1 MFGLHR
7 NRRESDEARP
17 LGKLTRSEAVGG
29 VAIAAL
35 AVGSMLIGAPVVAR
49 VLPAAADTLKASIPS
64 QESPTA
70 ATDRAQ
76 KEGGALSTSAKERA
90 ESGEY
95 PELTPESEP
104 WIGRPAQNVLVDRA
118 YTSRRV
124 EFPVG
129 KAITLN
135 NEEWAASEAKV
146 TFGWTGTMR
155 VTCNGATA
163 YEDYASAGIAQNA
176 LNFDANSSD
185 WQDKAEAIGFGR
197 ESYQLV
203 VVGMTFENVDA
214 TPQTADLDEFY
225 AAYLACTMSQVPLGT
240 MPRRV
245 ISSRGLAATTRF
257 AMSMPKAMVCGRRAR
272 SRWTPVRHKTF
283 RWHFGCQSAKSRRCV
298 RARVSLSPALATPL
312 SPKGTPGICII
323 PLRLFLGVL
332 TYRKASE

>member
-1 MFGLHR
+1 M
-7 NRRESDEARP
+7 
-17 LGKLTRSEAVGG
+17 
-29 VAIAAL
+29 
-35 AVGSMLIGAPVVAR
+35 
-49 VLPAAADTLKASIPS
+49 
-64 QESPTA
+64 
-70 ATDRAQ
+70 
-76 KEGGALSTSAKERA
+76 STSAKERA

-129 KAITLN
+129 KPVTLN

-197 ESYQLV
+197 EPYQLV
-203 VVGMTFENVDA
+203 VVDMTFENVDA
-214 TPQTADLDEFY
+214 APQTADLDEFY
-225 AAYLACTMSQVPLGT
+225 AAYLGLYNESSSIGDYAQEGYFLAWSSCDHEVRDEHAEGDGVWTSSSFSLDPGASQDVQVAFWVPK
-240 MPRRV
+240 REV
-245 ISSRGLAATTRF
+245 EE
-257 AMSMPKAMVCGRRAR
+257 
-272 SRWTPVRHKTF
+272 
-283 RWHFGCQSAKSRRCV
+283 V
-298 RARVSLSPALATPL
+298 RAGKGEFVARIGDTFESEGDAGDLHYSSKAVSW
-312 SPKGTPGICII
+312 
-323 PLRLFLGVL
+323 RLDLQEG
-332 TYRKASE
+332 K

>member
-17 LGKLTRSEAVGG
+17 LGKLTRAEAVGG

-35 AVGSMLIGAPVVAR
+35 AVGSMLVGAPVVAR

-64 QESPTA
+64 QESSTA
-70 ATDRAQ
+70 ATGRAQ
-76 KEGGALSTSAKERA
+76 KEGGVLSTSAKERA

-129 KAITLN
+129 KPVTLN

-197 ESYQLV
+197 EPYQLV
-203 VVGMTFENVDA
+203 VVDMTFENVDA
-214 TPQTADLDEFY
+214 APQTADLDEFY
-225 AAYLACTMSQVPLGT
+225 AAYLGLYNESSSIGDYAQEGYFLAWSSCDHEVRDEHAEGDGVWTSSSFSLDPGASQDVQVAFWVPK
-240 MPRRV
+240 REV
-245 ISSRGLAATTRF
+245 EE
-257 AMSMPKAMVCGRRAR
+257 
-272 SRWTPVRHKTF
+272 
-283 RWHFGCQSAKSRRCV
+283 V
-298 RARVSLSPALATPL
+298 RAGKGEFVARIGDTFESEGDAGDLHYSSKAVSW
-312 SPKGTPGICII
+312 
-323 PLRLFLGVL
+323 RLDLQEG
-332 TYRKASE
+332 K